1 MSRAKGRTRHPSP
14 LYFSFCG
21 IEQQKPHLFPIAR
34 FETLSDNLCTSETE
48 RIWPASCFG
57 FSRSLQKETR
67 QDEALLK
74 DAKEFLQS
82 IKKDLGKLDLG
93 SSDYSFQASDLKNF
107 WLHGRFVEQEQE
119 HLAFNARDSVGA
131 TDLFSQGTTCNNE
144 EDCDYLLSAFE
155 SAISVPGF
163 HAPED
168 FSIQADSV
176 KRKRKKK
183 MNKHKHRKLR
193 RLARKSR
200 K

>member
-1 MSRAKGRTRHPSP
+1 MGAWRAFMSRAKGRTRHPSP

-21 IEQQKPHLFPIAR
+21 IEQQKPYLFPIAR
-34 FETLSDNLCTSETE
+34 FETLSDKLCSSETE
-48 RIWPASCFG
+48 RIWPASCF
-57 FSRSLQKETR
+57 EAR

-82 IKKDLGKLDLG
+82 IKKDLGKLDLS
-93 SSDYSFQASDLKNF
+93 SSDYSFQASGLKDF
-107 WLHGRFVEQEQE
+107 WLHGRFVGQEQE
-119 HLAFNARDSVGA
+119 HLAFNARDSVDA
-131 TDLFSQGTTCNNE
+131 TYLFSQGSTCNNE
-144 EDCDYLLSAFE
+144 EDCDCLLSAFE

-163 HAPED
+163 HASED